1 MHEDNNRN
9 AVHIQLG
16 GGNMTYTEWIR
27 ETVIHDLGLEEHE
40 IEQLDD
46 ILYGDYEGSEDDED
60 I

>member
-1 MHEDNNRN
+1 MS
-9 AVHIQLG
+9 
-16 GGNMTYTEWIR
+16 YTEWIR

-60 I
+60 L